1 MNTNQ
6 IANRLVELCRK
17 GQWETAQKELFAN
30 DAVSIEPYASQAFQ
44 KETKGLSAI
53 LEKGEKWGS
62 MVDKVNQIDV
72 SEPIVADNAFACTMH
87 MDITM
92 KNKEHMAMTELCT
105 YQVKDGKIVE
115 EHFYV

>member
-1 MNTNQ
+1 MNTNE

-30 DAVSIEPYASQAFQ
+30 DAVSIEPYASPPFE

-53 LEKGEKWGS
+53 LEKGQKWGS
-62 MVDKVNQIDV
+62 MVDKVNKVDV
-72 SEPIVADNAFACTMH
+72 SEPIIANNAFACTMH
-87 MDITM
+87 MDLTM

-105 YQVKDGKIVE
+105 YQVKDGKIVAE
-115 EHFYV
+115 QFYV